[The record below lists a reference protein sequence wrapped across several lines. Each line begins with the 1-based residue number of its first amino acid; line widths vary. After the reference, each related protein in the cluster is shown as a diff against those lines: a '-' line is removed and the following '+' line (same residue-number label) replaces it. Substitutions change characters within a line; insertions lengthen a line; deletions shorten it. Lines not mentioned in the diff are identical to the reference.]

1 MSRIGKQLIKVPS
14 GVEVIITPA
23 VLSVRIKVK
32 GPKGELSRD
41 FKNDVVI
48 TREGDIFTLKP
59 VSESIFHRALW
70 GTYAS
75 HLKNMI
81 EGVTDGFTKRL
92 LIEGIGFKA
101 DIIAG
106 KLQMALGYSHPIIIP
121 VPAELKLVMEKGA
134 IVISGVDKDLVGEYA
149 ARIIRWKKPEPYKG
163 KGIRHEGQTIRRKQG
178 KKSVA

>member
-106 KLQMALGYSHPIIIP
+106 KLQMALGY
-121 VPAELKLVMEKGA
+121 
-134 IVISGVDKDLVGEYA
+134 
-149 ARIIRWKKPEPYKG
+149 
-163 KGIRHEGQTIRRKQG
+163 
-178 KKSVA
+178 

>member
-41 FKNDVVI
+41 FKNDIVI

-101 DIIAG
+101 DIITG